1 MAKGRAG
8 KEEEGRRRSRQHRR
22 DCPAALVQD
31 PSGAGIALQPLE
43 RTTPE
48 QVPTPQATEEPALEH
63 VGTSRRN
70 RALGRA
76 HDLPITRTAGRDRQG
91 SCIPTVDLR
100 KVFDTVSHGILAKK
114 LAACVLG
121 EHTLCWVQH
130 GLDGRAQRVV
140 TNRVK
145 SSRWP
150 ATSAVLQGSVLGPLL
165 LNVFTNGLNKRV
177 ERTLSKSA
185 DDTKLGGSVDQLE
198 GLPACAAVFP
208 PRWAVPCRGA
218 ERTAGG
224 KAVTHRVTRREERK
238 GRRAPRRET
247 TAESH
252 PDQTQSASSGARG
265 ASAGTAPSEEE
276 VRHHGADPIAVTR
289 DSTENAE
296 KLQEGVGKEKGQV
309 HEPVESSL
317 YPDVTTTR
325 LESRLYPDVTTTR
338 LQEDSLSP
346 GIMSKQK
353 QKEELFDEV
362 LQQLINKLSELN
374 IAADS
379 NKKNLEN
386 AATHN
391 PFAVPSSLPVPLSQ
405 MPVPTTSLSN
415 TLLSEQEA
423 GRRWEG
429 VIRDAL
435 IEGNFLPSAFPI
447 VTDQAGG
454 RKWEPF
460 DWKILE
466 KACLAVSQYGLQS
479 SYTQQ
484 LLQSIF
490 TAGVLLPL
498 DSQQIANILLSPS
511 QQLMF
516 SKAWQQLCD
525 QEAARPRQQGDPL
538 CGVQA
543 QMLTG
548 QAQDHGCEDVQGMCC
563 FNLSHHGELI
573 HQQLRWLKEHS

>member
-1 MAKGRAG
+1 MEKEVTLSLLKSFLGKLGVNIGKKTLISLYTWGYVKGHFSDSSTLFDVS
-8 KEEEGRRRSRQHRR
+8 EWRRCGDSLW
-22 DCPAALVQD
+22 DAVID
-31 PSGAGIALQPLE
+31 K
-43 RTTPE
+43 
-48 QVPTPQATEEPALEH
+48 
-63 VGTSRRN
+63 
-70 RALGRA
+70 
-76 HDLPITRTAGRDRQG
+76 DRTAER
-91 SCIPTVDLR
+91 
-100 KVFDTVSHGILAKK
+100 
-114 LAACVLG
+114 LG
-121 EHTLCWVQH
+121 APWRE
-130 GLDGRAQRVV
+130 V
-140 TNRVK
+140 TNCLKKYKMELSVAAAAVRRLNAVD
-145 SSRWP
+145 SS
-150 ATSAVLQGSVLGPLL
+150 L
-165 LNVFTNGLNKRV
+165 VFTKPQM
-177 ERTLSKSA
+177 SP
-185 DDTKLGGSVDQLE
+185 GSEVFPLA
-198 GLPACAAVFP
+198 PPFFP

-224 KAVTHRVTRREERK
+224 KAVTHIVTRQEERK
-238 GRRAPRRET
+238 GRCAPRRET
-247 TAESH
+247 TTESH
-252 PDQTQSASSGARG
+252 PDQTQTASSGARG

-289 DSTENAE
+289 DSAENAE

-309 HEPVESSL
+309 REPV
-317 YPDVTTTR
+317 
-325 LESRLYPDVTTTR
+325 ESRLYPDVTTTR
-338 LQEDSLSP
+338 LQGDSP

-379 NKKNLEN
+379 NKKNPEN

-405 MPVPTTSLSN
+405 MPVPTTSFSN
-415 TLLSEQEA
+415 TLLNEQEA
-423 GRRWEG
+423 GRRWKG
-429 VIRDAL
+429 VICDAL

-466 KACLAVSQYGLQS
+466 KARLAVSQYGLQS
-479 SYTQQ
+479 NYTQQ

-490 TAGVLLPL
+490 AAGVLLPL

-538 CGVQA
+538 YGVQA

-548 QAQDHGCEDVQGMCC
+548 QGPFASVALQQG
-563 FNLSHHGELI
+563 FIGEHKI
-573 HQQLRWLKEHS
+573 MGVKMSEGYVSST